1 MEILY
6 VSSVPSSDEFVHM
19 KNMLKPNIDSA
30 KYGMQESGFKFH
42 HLIIDGMILNKENNI
57 YSLVGRPISH
67 SSYKGIFWKNK
78 KCVENNVTYEHIGL
92 LNIPILKH
100 FFVCISYFFKTLKW
114 IRKNKNKEKCII
126 VDAAYVT
133 VLPFINLATK
143 VRKCKKISIVC
154 DIYEYMADVSDARE
168 NKSKFHKFYSKFM
181 KKQYKK
187 IDGFVFLTE
196 AMNEVIN
203 YGNKPYIV
211 MEGLVDVNMKTSENK
226 LSNKNKKNVVM
237 YAGALREKYG
247 LKNLI
252 DGFMKYKDKMAELWI
267 YGAGDYTPVIEEC
280 SKKDKRIKYFGI
292 APNSLVV
299 EKELEASVL
308 INPRPSNLEFTKYSF
323 PSKNMEYMVSG
334 TPIITAKL
342 PGLPVEYLD
351 YVYIFEDESSDGIAK
366 ILKEVFSNSR
376 DDLNKMGLKAKKF
389 VLTCKNNIVQSQRIL
404 DLCKE
409 VNNEN
414 N

>member
-1 MEILY
+1 MKILY
-6 VSSVPSSDEFVHM
+6 VSSIPSSDEFTYM
-19 KNMLKPNIDSA
+19 KTMLRPNIDRA
-30 KYGMQESGFKFH
+30 RYGMYESGFKFH
-42 HLIIDGMILNKENNI
+42 HLILDGMASNEKNSI

-67 SSYKGIFWKNK
+67 SSYKGLFWKNK
-78 KCVENNVTYEHIGL
+78 KCIENNVIYEHIGL
-92 LNIPILKH
+92 LNIPVLKNI
-100 FFVCISYFFKTLKW
+100 FVCLSYFFKTLKW
-114 IRKNKNKEKCII
+114 IKKNKNEDKCII
-126 VDAAYVT
+126 IDAAYVT

-143 VRKCKKISIVC
+143 IRKCKKISIVC
-154 DIYEYMADVSDARE
+154 DIYEYMADVNDARE
-168 NKSKFHKFYSKFM
+168 NKSKFHKFYSKLM
-181 KKQYKK
+181 KKQYKE

-196 AMNEVIN
+196 AMNEVLN

-211 MEGLVDVNMKTSENK
+211 MEGLVDVNMKTSENNLK
-226 LSNKNKKNVVM
+226 NKCKKNVVM

-247 LKNLI
+247 LKNLVE
-252 DGFMKYKDKMAELWI
+252 GFMKYKDKMAELWI

-280 SKKDKRIKYFGI
+280 SLKDKRIKYFGI
-292 APNSLVV
+292 VPNSLVV

-342 PGLPVEYLD
+342 PGLPLEYLD

-366 ILKEVFSNSR
+366 ILKDVFGNSR
-376 DDLNKMGLKAKKF
+376 EVLNKKGLMAKDF
-389 VLTCKNNIVQSQRIL
+389 VLSYKNNIVQSQRIL
-404 DLCKE
+404 DLCEE